1 MLETKK
7 AHELDIVE
15 LTEDLPEFGLRRG
28 EQGTVLEVF
37 DTPEEAY
44 ILEFI
49 YDEGANS
56 KLAYDVKPDQIKTVW
71 IFTKECDKQGSET
84 EIK

>member
-7 AHELDIVE
+7 AHELDIIE
-15 LTEDLPEFGLRRG
+15 LTEDLPEFGLRSG

-37 DTPEEAY
+37 ETPEEAY

-49 YDEGANS
+49 YDSGASS
-56 KLAYDVKPDQIKTVW
+56 KLAYGVKPDQIKIICT
-71 IFTKECDKQGSET
+71 FTKEHDKQSSEPG
-84 EIK
+84 IK